1 MSKKI
6 EVVKLKNPYVTVEGS
21 FGGNQ
26 GWFKDMENKFKGKT
40 INGFGCGLIGA
51 SDVLLHIL
59 GTTENVL
66 DKNLN
71 SGIKIGKM
79 ESKTGGDL
87 NHRLSQSVARVDY
100 DKYIQYMEK
109 HFFRILP
116 KLGISGVL
124 MAWNLNMYF
133 LLNRKKIKKI
143 TGGRYWARWAVL
155 PQNILSRIKEML
167 SNDIPVVLA
176 IGPGMFRKNKLT
188 FYNKL
193 NGTDGSIIFKPITK
207 TKDHYVTVT
216 GVEEYIVTSNGSN
229 GNKQDRIDDSNSKT
243 MLEISS
249 WGKKYYVNYSDYID
263 YVKKNDNYYFSNI
276 LYIKKR

>member
-1 MSKKI
+1 MSKKF
-6 EVVKLKNPYVTVEGS
+6 EAVKLKNPYVTVEGS

-71 SGIKIGKM
+71 SGVKLGKAGAHN
-79 ESKTGGDL
+79 SSGKNQGL
-87 NHRLSQSVARVDY
+87 VQNIARVDY

-109 HFFRILP
+109 HFFHILP

-155 PQNILSRIKEML
+155 PSNILSRIKEML

-188 FYNKL
+188 FYNKI
-193 NGTDGSIIFKPITK
+193 NGTDGSIIFKPVTK

-216 GVEEYIVTSNGSN
+216 GVEEYIVSSNGDKRDAADPQ
-229 GNKQDRIDDSNSKT
+229 NKI

-249 WGKKYYVNYSDYID
+249 WGKKYYVNYNDYRD

-276 LYIKKR
+276 LYIKKK